1 MMNKTFGPP
10 VFILSCERSGS
21 TMLRYIM
28 DTHSKIACPG
38 HLYLGNLCE
47 DLNRTLFGTLAQTQG
62 GRDEEAK
69 RQYAVSETG
78 SMVVNIMQRYTEAK
92 GKEIWCEKTPM
103 NLEYLSLLDT
113 HFPDAKYICLY
124 RNCLDVVNSSLNM
137 SKFRFLP
144 EHMPY
149 VHRNPGNIIAAMTE
163 NWMEKTGRLLEFEA
177 AHPER
182 CYRVKYE
189 SVVTQFEETL
199 EPLFEFLGVD
209 WEAGLSERVFSMA
222 HDAGE
227 GDGIATLSSKIRQ
240 DSVGRGKEV
249 PRSGIPNKFLPALDD
264 LLGKLGYPAL
274 DDYYS
279 QNNPSA
285 DSSKQK
291 REIPETSEISEI
303 FEVRFMDAVK
313 RNRHLYPTLQGVW
326 KIIVTGVPNGVWIID
341 LSGQEGMIKPGDA
354 RADFSLSL
362 SAVLLIDIMDGTR
375 NAIEAINQGVIETTG
390 VEDNGALTNLGRLL
404 FS

>member
-1 MMNKTFGPP
+1 MNETFAPP

-38 HLYLGNLCE
+38 HLYLGSLCE
-47 DLNRTLFGTLAQTQG
+47 DLNRTLFGTLAQTHG
-62 GRDEEAK
+62 GRDEESK
-69 RQYAVSETG
+69 RQYALSETR
-78 SMVVNIMQRYTEAK
+78 SMVVNIMQRYTAAK
-92 GKEIWCEKTPM
+92 GKQIWCEKTPM
-103 NLEYLSLLDT
+103 NLEYLPVLEA

-124 RNCLDVVNSSLNM
+124 RNCMDVVNSSLNM

-149 VHRNPGNIIAAMTE
+149 VHRNPENIIAAMTE
-163 NWMEKTGRLLEFEA
+163 NWLEKTGRLLEFEA

-199 EPLFEFLGVD
+199 EPLFEFLGID

-227 GDGIATLSSKIRQ
+227 GDGKATLSSKIRQ
-240 DSVGRGKEV
+240 DSIGKGKEV

-291 REIPETSEISEI
+291 RETSEVSEISEI

-341 LSGQEGMIKPGDA
+341 LSGQEGVIKPGDS

-362 SAVLLIDIMDGTR
+362 SAALLIDIMNGKR
-375 NAIEAINQGVIETTG
+375 SSVEAINQGVIEITG
-390 VEDNGALTNLGRLL
+390 VDDNGALTNLGRLL

>member
-1 MMNKTFGPP
+1 MNETFAPP

-21 TMLRYIM
+21 TMLRYVM

-38 HLYLGNLCE
+38 HLYLGSLCE
-47 DLNRTLFGTLAQTQG
+47 NLNRTLFGTLAQTQG

-69 RQYAVSETG
+69 RQYALSETR
-78 SMVVNIMQRYTEAK
+78 SMVVNIMQRYTAAK
-92 GKEIWCEKTPM
+92 GKQIWCEKTPM
-103 NLEYLSLLDT
+103 NLEYLPVLEA
-113 HFPDAKYICLY
+113 HFPEAKYICLY
-124 RNCLDVVNSSLNM
+124 RNCMDVVNSSLNM

-149 VHRNPGNIIAAMTE
+149 VHRNPENIIAAMTE
-163 NWMEKTGRLLEFEA
+163 NWLEKTGRLLAFEA

-199 EPLFEFLGVD
+199 APLFQFLGVE
-209 WEAGLSERVFSMA
+209 WEKGLLERVFDVA

-227 GDGIATLSSKIRQ
+227 GDGKATLSSKIRQ
-240 DSVGRGKEV
+240 DSIGKGAEV
-249 PRSGIPNKFLPALDD
+249 PRSGIPNKFLPVLDN
-264 LLGKLGYPAL
+264 LLCELGYPAL

-279 QNNPSA
+279 RNNPLAQST
-285 DSSKQK
+285 KQK
-291 REIPETSEISEI
+291 RAISEVSEIAEI

-313 RNRHLYPTLQGVW
+313 RNRNRYPTLQGIW
-326 KIIVTGVPNGVWIID
+326 KIIVAGVPNGVWIID
-341 LSGQEGMIKPGDA
+341 LSGQEGVIKPGDS

-362 SAVLLIDIMDGTR
+362 SAALLIDIMNGKR
-375 NAIEAINQGVIETTG
+375 SSVEAINQGVIETTG

>member
-1 MMNKTFGPP
+1 MNKTFGPP

-28 DTHSKIACPG
+28 DTHSKITCPG

-69 RQYAVSETG
+69 RQYAVNETRK
-78 SMVVNIMQRYTEAK
+78 MVLNIMNRYVEAK
-92 GKEIWCEKTPM
+92 GKQLWCEKTPM
-103 NLEYLSLLDT
+103 NLEYLSLLDA

-124 RNCLDVVNSSLNM
+124 RNCMDVVNSSLNM

-163 NWMEKTGRLLEFEA
+163 NWMEKTERLLEFEA
-177 AHPER
+177 AHSER

-199 EPLFEFLGVD
+199 EPLFEFLGVE
-209 WEAGLSERVFSMA
+209 WETGMLDRVFAVA

-227 GDGIATLSSKIRQ
+227 GDGKATLSSKIRQ
-240 DSVGRGKEV
+240 DSVGKGKEV
-249 PRSGIPNKFLPALDD
+249 PRSGIPDKFLPVLDN
-264 LLGKLGYPAL
+264 LLCKLGYPAL

-279 QNNPSA
+279 QNNPVVASF
-285 DSSKQK
+285 KQK
-291 REIPETSEISEI
+291 CEISETSEISEI
-303 FEVRFMDAVK
+303 FEVRFMDAIK
-313 RNRHLYPTLQGVW
+313 RNRHRYPTLQGVW
-326 KIIVTGVPNGVWIID
+326 KIIVAGVPNGIWSID
-341 LSGQEGMIKPGDA
+341 LSGQEGVVKQGDFK
-354 RADFSLSL
+354 ADFTLSL
-362 SAVLLIDIMDGTR
+362 SAALLIDIVNGTR
-375 NAIEAINQGVIETTG
+375 SSVEAINQGVIEITG
-390 VEDNGALTNLGRLL
+390 VEDNGLLTNLGRLL